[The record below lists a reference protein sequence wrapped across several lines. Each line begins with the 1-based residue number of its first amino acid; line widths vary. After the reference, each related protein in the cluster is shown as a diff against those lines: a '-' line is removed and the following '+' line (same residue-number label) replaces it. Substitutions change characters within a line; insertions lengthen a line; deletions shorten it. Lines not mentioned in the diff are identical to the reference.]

1 MQGIVIGPGLADNR
15 RYCPEPG
22 QMTAV
27 LEITDSRNGTARVY
41 NPSMARYR
49 PICPALASVV
59 IVTITL
65 GFPVSLQADLFELKS
80 GRTIE
85 AEIEKDLGD
94 KLLLR
99 LAIGTLEVDKKDIL
113 SQTPGETPWRR
124 YEKEK
129 KKHPDTAAGH
139 YEMAQ
144 WCHKQGL
151 RGREIEHLRKTIKH
165 EPNHEAAR
173 LALGHVKVKGK
184 WIDPRQ
190 RKKEEEKADPQ
201 RVEQERQEQVDKL
214 VREIVTKYFVR
225 VKAVYTDRLQ
235 GKSPTD
241 AKFIDGRKQLLSIQD
256 PLAIPA
262 ISNVLSKGSEPVR
275 RVMIECLS
283 QFLQDEATMNLLV
296 VAVLDGSPEIRRLAA
311 VELIP
316 RKDDRLVDRL
326 RDAVASSD
334 EFTLRNAAAAL
345 GTIKAKAA
353 VPDLVN
359 VLSRETKQL
368 VEVTRPVFFR
378 RVTSSF
384 GGGTTVLVD
393 DEQYYYRPDRIGVI
407 DPEVVMSTHTTTEV
421 QIVSI
426 YRTEVQEALI
436 SITGVNHGFDGDAW
450 MKWWTKNSK

>member
-1 MQGIVIGPGLADNR
+1 MLVIMLGVTASSSAD
-15 RYCPEPG
+15 
-22 QMTAV
+22 V
-27 LEITDSRNGTARVY
+27 
-41 NPSMARYR
+41 
-49 PICPALASVV
+49 
-59 IVTITL
+59 
-65 GFPVSLQADLFELKS
+65 FKLKS
-80 GRTIE
+80 GRTFE
-85 AEIEKDLGD
+85 GEVEKDLGD
-94 KLLLR
+94 KLLIR
-99 LAIGTLEVDKKDIL
+99 LAIGTLEIDKKDIE
-113 SQTPGETPWRR
+113 SRTPGETPWRK

-129 KKHPDTAAGH
+129 LKHPDTAKGQ
-139 YEMAQ
+139 YELAQ
-144 WCHKQGL
+144 WCHKMEL

-165 EPNHEAAR
+165 DPNHEAAR

-201 RVEQERQEQVDKL
+201 RAEQERQEQVDKL

-225 VKAVYTDRLQ
+225 VKAVFTDRLQ
-235 GKSPTD
+235 GKSPSD
-241 AKFIDGRKQLLSIQD
+241 AKFIDGRKQLLAIQD

-262 ISNVLSKGSEPVR
+262 ISNVLAKGGEPVR

-296 VAVLDGSPEIRRLAA
+296 VAVVDPSPEIRQLAA

-316 RKDDRLVDRL
+316 RKDERLVDRL

-353 VPDLVN
+353 VPDLIN

-368 VEVTRPVFFR
+368 VVVTRPVFFR

-393 DEQYYYRPDRIGVI
+393 DEEYYYRPDRIGVI
-407 DPEVVMSTHTTTEV
+407 DPEVVMSTHTSTEV

-436 SITGVNHGFDGDAW
+436 SITGVNHGFDGEAW
-450 MKWWTKNSK
+450 MTWWEKNSK

>member
-1 MQGIVIGPGLADNR
+1 MGLPTTDIRVESGDGSPGTTGDSPTGP
-15 RYCPEPG
+15 
-22 QMTAV
+22 
-27 LEITDSRNGTARVY
+27 SRVY
-41 NPSMARYR
+41 NSCMAKVRGFRPSLF
-49 PICPALASVV
+49 PGVILA
-59 IVTITL
+59 IML
-65 GFPVSLQADLFELKS
+65 GLTATSSADHFKLKS
-80 GRTIE
+80 GRTLE
-85 AEIEKDLGD
+85 GEVEKDLGD
-94 KLLLR
+94 KLLIR
-99 LAIGTLEVDKKDIL
+99 LAIGTLEIDKKDIE
-113 SQTPGETPWRR
+113 SHTPGETPWRK

-129 KKHPDTAAGH
+129 LKHPDSAVGH

-165 EPNHEAAR
+165 DPNHEPAR
-173 LALGHVKVKGK
+173 LALGHVKIKGK
-184 WIDPRQ
+184 WLDPRKQ
-190 RKKEEEKADPQ
+190 KKAEEKADPE
-201 RVEQERQEQVDKL
+201 RAEQDRQEQVDKL

-225 VKAVYTDRLQ
+225 VKAVYADRMQ
-235 GKSPTD
+235 GKSPSD
-241 AKFIDGRKQLLSIQD
+241 AKFIDGRKQLLAIQD

-296 VAVLDGSPEIRRLAA
+296 TAVVDGSPEIRQLAA
-311 VELIP
+311 IELIP

-326 RDAVASSD
+326 RDALASTD
-334 EFTLRNAAAAL
+334 EHTLRNAAVAL

-353 VPDLVN
+353 VPDLIN
-359 VLSRETKQL
+359 SLSRETKQL
-368 VEVTRPVFFR
+368 VTVTRPVFYR

-393 DEQYYYRPDRIGVI
+393 DQDYYYRPDRINVI
-407 DPEVVMSTHTTTEV
+407 DPEVVMGTETSTEV
-421 QIVSI
+421 QTVSI

-450 MKWWTKNSK
+450 AKWLKQNSK